1 MLNDG
6 GRKGL
11 HVAVALTALTW
22 RWIPPPI
29 AIAVVLATIAHNR
42 WILPRYAP
50 TLFRE
55 GEGEG
60 EGRRGFRSGIVSYPM
75 GVFLV
80 AAVFLDRLAFAAA
93 AWGVLAA
100 GDGFATIV
108 GRSIGRV
115 RWPWNPNK
123 TVAGSVAFVIAAAPF
138 AAFLGCFVSRG
149 SFLEWLGPCAAAA
162 LVGALVESLPL
173 SLDDNLTVPLAAA
186 AVLAVASAFDGGAW
200 RASLAAIAVGAGCC
214 RVAGTRWGG

>member
-1 MLNDG
+1 LLNDG

-22 RWIPPPI
+22 RWIPPPVV
-29 AIAVVLATIAHNR
+29 IAVVVATIVHNR
-42 WILPRYAP
+42 WILPLYAP

-55 GEGEG
+55 GER
-60 EGRRGFRSGIVSYPM
+60 EGRRGFRSGIVLYPM
-75 GVFLV
+75 GVLIV
-80 AAVFLDRLAFAAA
+80 AAVFLDRLALAAA

-123 TVAGSVAFVIAAAPF
+123 TAAGSVAFVIAAAPF
-138 AAFLGCFVSRG
+138 AAFLGSFVSSG

-162 LVGALVESLPL
+162 LVGAFVESLSL
-173 SLDDNLTVPLAAA
+173 SLDDNLTVPLTAA
-186 AVLAVASAFDGGAW
+186 AVLAVASA
-200 RASLAAIAVGAGCC
+200 VGAGSCL
-214 RVAGTRWGG
+214 VAGTRWGG